1 MQCTI
6 LFDVCPAHAAERLL
20 FVTFAKTILSQIKNK
35 PSPRPLKADDAD
47 DVSVVTGLDSD
58 DDNVTTSRTKSARAP
73 VVVDVSSVYSDTDD
87 FNDQRVITATSYS
100 VYAFTTFCM
109 YT

>member
-1 MQCTI
+1 MQCSI
-6 LFDVCPAHAAERLL
+6 LFNVSPAHADERLL
-20 FVTFAKTILSQIKNK
+20 FVTFAKTILSQIKTK

-47 DVSVVTGLDSD
+47 DVSAVTGLDSD

-73 VVVDVSSVYSDTDD
+73 VVVDVSSVYSGTDD

-100 VYAFTTFCM
+100 VYAFTTFCI
-109 YT
+109 